1 MGWIIKWRRL
11 KYVCVVLEVFLL
23 ADAGFHAYCDGKVAR
38 FGWISAAVAW
48 SCLLMTDLAVLIK

>member
-1 MGWIIKWRRL
+1 MEWL

-23 ADAGFHAYCDGKVAR
+23 ADAVFHAYHDGKVAR

-48 SCLLMTDLAVLIK
+48 FCLLMTDLAALIK

>member
-1 MGWIIKWRRL
+1 MEWL

-23 ADAGFHAYCDGKVAR
+23 ADAGFHAYHDGKIAR